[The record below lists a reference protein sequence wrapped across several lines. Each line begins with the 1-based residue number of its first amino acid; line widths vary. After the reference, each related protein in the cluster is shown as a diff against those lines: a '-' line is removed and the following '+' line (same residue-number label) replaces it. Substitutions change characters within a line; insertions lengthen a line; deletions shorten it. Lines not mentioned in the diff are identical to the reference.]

1 MTVANPGSESLNDL
15 LAESGI
21 ETLDESQIAKFDIYL
36 ALILKWNAK
45 FNLTAI
51 RDRDGI
57 LRRHFIECVACA
69 RALPGRVRTVLDFG
83 SGAGF
88 PGIPIAICRRE
99 ITVTLAESQTKKAG
113 FLHEAVRLLGVN
125 ANVFV
130 GRAES
135 IGAHFDCVT
144 LRAVDQMS
152 NAAAAALPLVAPG
165 GALVAMTSEGC
176 LGEIL
181 EKVGESV
188 RWDTPRK
195 IAGSSQGVLLLGL
208 RETVPRGTLPPDV
221 PRGT

>member
-15 LAESGI
+15 LAEAGI
-21 ETLDESQIAKFDIYL
+21 ETLDDSQIAKFDMYL
-36 ALILKWNAK
+36 GLILKWNAK

-51 RDRDGI
+51 RDREGI
-57 LRRHFIECVACA
+57 LRRHFVECVACA
-69 RALPGRVRTVLDFG
+69 DFLPPGVKTVLDFG

-88 PGIPIAICRRE
+88 PGIPIAICRPE
-99 ITVTLAESQTKKAG
+99 IKVTLAESQTKKAG

-135 IGAHFDCVT
+135 IGADFDCVT
-144 LRAVDQMS
+144 LRAVDQMN
-152 NAAAAALPLVAPG
+152 NAVAAALPLVAPG

-176 LGEIL
+176 LAETM

-195 IAGSSQGVLLLGL
+195 IAGSSQGVLLLGF
-208 RETVPRGTLPPDV
+208 RDTVPRGTLLPNV